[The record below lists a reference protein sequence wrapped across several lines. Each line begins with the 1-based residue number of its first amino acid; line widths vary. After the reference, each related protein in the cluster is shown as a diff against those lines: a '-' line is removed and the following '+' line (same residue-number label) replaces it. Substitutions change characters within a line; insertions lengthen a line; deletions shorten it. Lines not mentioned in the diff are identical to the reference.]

1 MVSEG
6 DSLNTNIKAVNDS
19 VFVQGEEN
27 TFEVEFEIDNWDA
40 LIDKYSSESHLI
52 KALVFNNDDEL
63 IYVDNEIAP
72 YSNGTIIWDGTYED
86 EDGETRTIDK
96 EGAPYEFVVMAFC
109 GDDPEVLKDEFS
121 CGFWGIRSC
130 TMKEF
135 LYNEEETR
143 QKLRDE
149 TGDSVLVVF
158 SHDGFT
164 LEYQERNATERML
177 SDIKDANIN
186 GDENLDITE
195 YYEKVSSDPAYETT
209 VDINDNQVDLMV
221 IHTLMW
227 EGDRTLYPLSENVS
241 GYDTDGTYKKG
252 IKFEGDGINNNDNS
266 NTLLE
271 LRTKTSEKMD
281 KLEEYLFLKTF
292 DTETIDTESQDV
304 IDEMEEDTQL
314 DTIATCNL
322 CIRQALRRIAND
334 EVLYP
339 IHMNNYSGKIS
350 AIGKANDIYCDF
362 LRWYHSEEY
371 NIIKSSYVDP
381 LLEDN
386 LDIAREW
393 DEDRY
398 ANSTAE
404 DFRSELEITEFKK
417 VEETV
422 TVEHNNTQ
430 YSIPNYNK
438 LQRLADNG
446 ALIIGVRKN
455 ENKNGHYS
463 SGHIVML
470 LPFDESEGNEN
481 GRGSMDT
488 NSDITIDYPYAMECG
503 GNYKDQDWLDTESF
517 LNMKWYI
524 YK

>member
-1 MVSEG
+1 
-6 DSLNTNIKAVNDS
+6 
-19 VFVQGEEN
+19 
-27 TFEVEFEIDNWDA
+27 
-40 LIDKYSSESHLI
+40 
-52 KALVFNNDDEL
+52 
-63 IYVDNEIAP
+63 
-72 YSNGTIIWDGTYED
+72 
-86 EDGETRTIDK
+86 
-96 EGAPYEFVVMAFC
+96 
-109 GDDPEVLKDEFS
+109 
-121 CGFWGIRSC
+121 
-130 TMKEF
+130 
-135 LYNEEETR
+135 
-143 QKLRDE
+143 
-149 TGDSVLVVF
+149 
-158 SHDGFT
+158 
-164 LEYQERNATERML
+164 
-177 SDIKDANIN
+177 
-186 GDENLDITE
+186 
-195 YYEKVSSDPAYETT
+195 
-209 VDINDNQVDLMV
+209 
-221 IHTLMW
+221 
-227 EGDRTLYPLSENVS
+227 
-241 GYDTDGTYKKG
+241 
-252 IKFEGDGINNNDNS
+252 
-266 NTLLE
+266 
-271 LRTKTSEKMD
+271 
-281 KLEEYLFLKTF
+281 LFLKTF